1 MIYGV
6 VWIIGIRLVLFF
18 FLDNSNSTLKLL
30 LILQVGIL

>member
-6 VWIIGIRLVLFF
+6 VWIIGIRLVLF